1 MIMTSSNILPT
12 FQDGDAY
19 LECILK
25 KGEHDFT
32 TIDSTPRQISRNV
45 YEIHVICVD
54 CGYADYKYNILED
67 ENFDL

>member
-1 MIMTSSNILPT
+1 MISETNTLSPT

-32 TIDSTPRQISRNV
+32 TIDSPRQISNNV
-45 YEIHVICVD
+45 YEISVICVD
-54 CGYADYKYNILED
+54 CGYTSQKYNILEYED
-67 ENFDL
+67 F